1 MLHLKEHVMPTGRL
15 VSVPVHR
22 LDELKTAYLNVL
34 AEGLGQ
40 FTATALLITSPL
52 AKSPLLS
59 NSKATAA
66 QGQNAAV
73 NRSMPGYLQ
82 ETPVITKAQPHR
94 TSLTSVHAAGT
105 SNAWQQ
111 SKRNP
116 CPLPDHVVSFIL
128 APPHELNTACYLQCE
143 TSLAFEVEGSMIAS
157 RVGLLLVI

>member
-1 MLHLKEHVMPTGRL
+1 LTLVHVAVHIVAGVKPVLHLKEHVMPTGRL

-52 AKSPLLS
+52 ANSPPLS

-73 NRSMPGYLQ
+73 NRSMSGYLQ
-82 ETPVITKAQPHR
+82 EIPVITKAQPHM
-94 TSLTSVHAAGT
+94 TSVDRLTSNSVHAAGT

-116 CPLPDHVVSFIL
+116 CPLPDQVVSSIL
-128 APPHELNTACYLQCE
+128 APPHELNTACYL
-143 TSLAFEVEGSMIAS
+143 
-157 RVGLLLVI
+157 